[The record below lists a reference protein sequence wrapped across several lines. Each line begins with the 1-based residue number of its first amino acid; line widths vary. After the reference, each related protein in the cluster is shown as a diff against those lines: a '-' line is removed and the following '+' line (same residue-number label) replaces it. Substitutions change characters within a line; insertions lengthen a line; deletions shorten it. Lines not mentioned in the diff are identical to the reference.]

1 MKTVITLQELTK
13 ADLRPYKEVWLA
25 SPVALTE
32 GGHAEDEL
40 CLWRAIQA
48 VTHDMLSEGT
58 HDQNVAGIW
67 LGVDDIDDRQ
77 QVLAIEDILRLR
89 LEDLNLEGEF
99 YPAETGDSHATGGL
113 TH

>member
-25 SPVALTE
+25 SLVALK

-40 CLWRAIQA
+40 CLWRASQA

-67 LGVDDIDDRQ
+67 LGVDNIDDRQ
-77 QVLAIEDILRLR
+77 QILAIEDILRLR